1 MFIKPTYIVFD
12 VSGSVAD
19 EVREIRKKLDPER
32 ADLNIEISISGS
44 SGLGYV
50 APGQPLDIICHQLT
64 EVCKDITPFWCSF
77 DNIKKFDNTDIYYL
91 TIKYEQPFFDAIEIL
106 KSSNI
111 KFLPTP
117 YQYEPH
123 CTLTL
128 PTEKNNANNDN
139 NITGIEQIV
148 IPKDNFFINSLAL
161 YEEIK
166 PNSFITIFRK
176 KLGFN

>member
-32 ADLNIEISISGS
+32 ANLNIEISISGS

-50 APGQPLDIICHQLT
+50 APEQPLDIICHQLT
-64 EVCKDITPFWCSF
+64 EVCKRIVPFWCNF
-77 DNIKKFDNTDIYYL
+77 NDIKNFNNTNIYYF
-91 TIKYEQPFFDAIEIL
+91 TIKNKQPFFDAIDIL

-117 YQYEPH
+117 YEYEPH

-128 PTEKNNANNDN
+128 PAEKNNTNNN
-139 NITGIEQIV
+139 KHIAGIEKII
-148 IPKDNFFINSLAL
+148 IPKDNLFINSLAL

-166 PNSFITIFRK
+166 PNSFVTIFRK
-176 KLGFN
+176 KLGLN